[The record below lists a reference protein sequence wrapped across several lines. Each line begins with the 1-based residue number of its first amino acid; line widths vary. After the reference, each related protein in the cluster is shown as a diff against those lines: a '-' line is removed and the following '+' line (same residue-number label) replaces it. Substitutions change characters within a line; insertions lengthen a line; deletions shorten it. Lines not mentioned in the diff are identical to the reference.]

1 MQELNDFV
9 VAHADNII
17 VICGTKSHAE
27 GPVTENIPSH
37 CQQFKK
43 LQVGKITFSI
53 TERDNCC
60 LLKNSEICIISNIV
74 QIEGKTLFMIKK
86 FGTRANFYNVEVT
99 SDVVGVY
106 HCSNLSNTVEA
117 YRINLLDVKAK
128 MYRMPK
134 RRRRTRKNVIEN

>member
-1 MQELNDFV
+1 MTLLLHTPTILLKFMVQKN
-9 VAHADNII
+9 
-17 VICGTKSHAE
+17 HAE
-27 GPVTENIPSH
+27 GPVAENILLHH

-53 TERDNCC
+53 NERDNCC

-74 QIEGKTLFMIKK
+74 QIEGETLFMVKK
-86 FGTRANFYNVEVT
+86 FGTRANFYNVGVT

-117 YRINLLDVKAK
+117 INLLDVKAK

-134 RRRRTRKNVIEN
+134 